1 VDLELPAPALL
12 LPAALAATACLLAL
26 PSPQEGLQRMTAPS
40 RAIGGGGNSAPAR
53 ALRGRP
59 GAPPLAR
66 RVALSAVA
74 GAAVCLVA
82 SRLLAFGWW
91 PFLPWPVLVATLV
104 VLTGA
109 LEPRAAQVRVRTL
122 VADVPQALELMA
134 DGLAAGLPL
143 RGACATVVEAF
154 DGPVAEDL
162 GSVLRSVELGVGDS
176 EAWTQLVGHPQLGDA
191 AADVARAAESGTELV
206 TALRH
211 HAAEARNR
219 RRAALQQRARS
230 VGVRSVLPLMTC
242 FIPAFLLLG
251 VVPTV
256 VSAVV
261 QAFG

>member
-1 VDLELPAPALL
+1 MDLELPSLDLL

-26 PSPQEGLQRMTAPS
+26 PSPRAGLRRIAAPS
-40 RAIGGGGNSAPAR
+40 RTVAPGGNGALAR
-53 ALRGRP
+53 AVRGRP
-59 GAPPLAR
+59 GAPTLAR
-66 RVALSAVA
+66 RLALGSAA
-74 GAAVCLVA
+74 GAAVCLVVA
-82 SRLLAFGWW
+82 RLLTLGWW
-91 PFLPWPVLVATLV
+91 PFLAWPVLVAASV

-109 LEPRAAQVRVRTL
+109 LEPRAVQERVRTL
-122 VADVPQALELMA
+122 VADVPQALELVA

-162 GSVLRSVELGVGDS
+162 GSVLRSVELGVGEG
-176 EAWTQLVGHPQLGDA
+176 EAWSQLVGHPQLGDA